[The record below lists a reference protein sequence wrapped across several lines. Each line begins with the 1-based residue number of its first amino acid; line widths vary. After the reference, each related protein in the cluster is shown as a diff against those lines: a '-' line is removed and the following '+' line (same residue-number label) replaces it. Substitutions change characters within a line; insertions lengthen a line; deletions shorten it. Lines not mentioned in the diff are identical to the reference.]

1 MRLYPRKKARRYG
14 LVLAKS
20 HKTRNFPPG
29 LHGPKLQKRRATS
42 YGLQLAEKQRAKII
56 YNISERQFRNYV
68 AKAVNIKGNT
78 GEHFLRLL
86 EHRLDN
92 VIYRLGLALSR
103 PQARQLVNHG
113 HVVVNGKKVNIP
125 SYQTKI
131 GETVTIRGK
140 SQKSPYFTNRKESM
154 KMEMIPDWLNWDIAS
169 QTGKIVKDPV
179 TEDVKKA
186 VNAKMIIEF
195 YSR

>member
-1 MRLYPRKKARRYG
+1 M
-14 LVLAKS
+14 
-20 HKTRNFPPG
+20 
-29 LHGPKLQKRRATS
+29 
-42 YGLQLAEKQRAKII
+42 QLAEKQRAKII
-56 YNISERQFRNYV
+56 YNISERQFRNYFT
-68 AKAVNIKGNT
+68 KAVGIKGNT

-92 VIYRLGLALSR
+92 VIYRMGLALSR

-113 HVVVNGKKVNIP
+113 HVLVNGKKVNIP

-131 GETVTIRGK
+131 GETIAIREK
-140 SQKSPYFTNRKESM
+140 SQKSPYFVNRKESV
-154 KMEMIPDWLNWDIAS
+154 KMENIPDWLNWDVKT

-179 TEDVKKA
+179 SEDVKKA